1 MLYCSIVVNCFVGL
15 RWGDSVFKY
24 LGAVSMNQK
33 DKKQIANFLFE
44 VGILAK
50 TPRSG
55 LHFLG
60 TGEQSVAEH
69 INRAAYIGYVLA
81 VMDGTVDIGKV
92 LKMCLLH
99 DITETRIS
107 DLNYVHQKYT
117 ERLEEKAWKDMAA
130 SVPFGKDFEHAIE
143 EYEQRESRESHL
155 VKDADNLE
163 WILTLKEQVDVGNER
178 ANDWLVSA
186 VKRLKTDIAKEIAEE
201 ILQTDSNEWWFG
213 DKNDEWWVSRGKTM
227 NN

>member
-1 MLYCSIVVNCFVGL
+1 MEQQERKHVV
-15 RWGDSVFKY
+15 
-24 LGAVSMNQK
+24 
-33 DKKQIANFLFE
+33 NFLFE

-69 INRAAYIGYVLA
+69 INRATYIGYVLA
-81 VMDGTVDIGKV
+81 MLDGNVDVGKV
-92 LKMCLLH
+92 MKMCLLH

-117 ERLEEKAWKDMAA
+117 ERLEEKAWKDLSAT
-130 SVPFGKDFEHAIE
+130 VPFGDDIDATIE
-143 EYEQRESRESHL
+143 EYEARESLESTY

-163 WILTLKEQVDVGNER
+163 WILTLKEQVDIGNSR

-186 VKRLKTDIAKEIAEE
+186 VKRLKTAIAKELAED

-213 DKNDEWWVSRGKTM
+213 DKEDEWWVSR
-227 NN
+227 NRE